1 MPLAPLPNPE
11 NIKLRLRGL
20 LVAMPAVA
28 FLGSSLMAANAVQMA
43 SLPVLPISRSAFR
56 KTNRWVANTW
66 WGWCVTAGEVI
77 HDISLV
83 VSGDDVPM
91 RENAIVIV
99 NHQDMADITF
109 VMAFAKSKDRL
120 GDLKWFVKKAIKIVP
135 GVGWGMV
142 FLDCIFV
149 DRQWTS
155 DRASVQAAFR
165 RFSRDSIP
173 IWLVSF
179 VEGTRLTPEKLVQ
192 SQRYARQLG
201 INPSITCCSQEPKDS
216 SLPCRDSVIMSMRF
230 MISPWATNM
239 VSLAYGSISKV
250 FLREPICMFDA
261 SPWRIFPM
269 IRRHWRPGFM
279 RGSVKKMSCCPATT
293 KADRFRKPGL
303 ESSLQHPV
311 AVIPPP
317 ATYRITSD

>member
-201 INPSITCCSQEPKDS
+201 IEPLDHVLLPRTKGFVASVQGLRDHVDAVYDLTLGYEHGVPSLWQYIQG
-216 SLPCRDSVIMSMRF
+216 F
-230 MISPWATNM
+230 SPRAHLH
-239 VSLAYGSISKV
+239 V
-250 FLREPICMFDA
+250 R
-261 SPWRIFPM
+261 RFPM
-269 IRRHWRPGFM
+269 
-279 RGSVKKMSCCPATT
+279 
-293 KADRFRKPGL
+293 ADLPHDPEALAAWLHARFREKDELLSRYYQSGSFQ
-303 ESSLQHPV
+303 ETGS
-311 AVIPPP
+311 
-317 ATYRITSD
+317 